1 METEK
6 TLKFPVSM
14 YFQPKQVKIGQAPK
28 CRVISTGALGN
39 HPERW
44 AITRSVGQSPGVSGN
59 HPECWVITRSVGQLL
74 GISGNHPQ
82 NDQHH
87 YQVAQGFANKHGYRD
102 YQGIGP

>member
-39 HPERW
+39 HPECR
-44 AITRSVGQSPGVSGN
+44 A
-59 HPECWVITRSVGQLL
+59 ITRSVGQLL
-74 GISGNHPQ
+74 GISGNYPQ

-87 YQVAQGFANKHGYRD
+87 YQLAQGFANKHGFCD

>member
-44 AITRSVGQSPGVSGN
+44 AITRSVGQ
-59 HPECWVITRSVGQLL
+59 LL

>member
-28 CRVISTGALGN
+28 CRVISTGVLGN

-59 HPECWVITRSVGQLL
+59 YSGYQAITPRMISIITR
-74 GISGNHPQ
+74 
-82 NDQHH
+82 
-87 YQVAQGFANKHGYRD
+87 
-102 YQGIGP
+102 